1 MTFANDHDLG
11 HGVTYSKTGRMG
23 TEAWTG
29 IMIQHHD
36 CPVLGDHCFAGLQF
50 DVPENEDMKEAKWTV
65 RQWDPLTLHPS
76 IHRVECGLH
85 GFIRDGRWVP
95 A

>member
-1 MTFANDHDLG
+1 MAFGNDYDLG
-11 HGVTYSKTGRMG
+11 YGITYSKTSRLG
-23 TEAWTG
+23 TDGAWTG

-36 CPVLGDHCFAGLQF
+36 CPVLGDCFAGLQF
-50 DVPENEDMKEAKWTV
+50 DIPENEDMIEAKWRV
-65 RQWDPLTLHPS
+65 RKWDPLTLHPS

-85 GFIRDGRWVP
+85 GFIREGRWVP